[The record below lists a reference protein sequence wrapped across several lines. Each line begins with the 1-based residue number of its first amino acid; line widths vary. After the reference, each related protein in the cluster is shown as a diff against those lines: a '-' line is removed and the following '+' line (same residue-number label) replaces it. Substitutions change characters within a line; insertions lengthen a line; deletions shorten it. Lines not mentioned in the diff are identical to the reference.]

1 MNRSAFVYVTYIRAT
16 RERVWQALTTPSSI
30 HAYWFGMTVESEFS
44 PGSSWRLSFEDGRT
58 ADHGEI
64 LESAPPN
71 RLVIRWL
78 HDWRPEL
85 AEEGPARC
93 TFTLEE
99 AGPATKLTVLHE
111 IERADSKLIE
121 AVSGGWPKILSNLK
135 SLLETGEVVLP
146 EKV

>member
-1 MNRSAFVYVTYIRAT
+1 MNRSAFVYVAYIRSERA
-16 RERVWQALTTPSSI
+16 RVWAALTEPAFI
-30 HAYWFGMTVESEFS
+30 KRYWFGMDVACDFRAGS
-44 PGSSWRLSFEDGRT
+44 PWALKFEDGRI

-64 LESAPPN
+64 LVAEPPS
-71 RLVIRWL
+71 RLVIKWI
-78 HDWRPEL
+78 HEWRPEL
-85 AEEGPARC
+85 AGEGASRC

-111 IERADSKLIE
+111 IDRPDSKLIE

-135 SLLETGEVVLP
+135 SLLETGEVALP